1 MSLQLGDL
9 MVMATQAVATA
20 LVALQSSSP
29 KVRRAQKSPKA
40 AKQPLLAKLPADIG
54 FMGDLVPDAV
64 STSSVSSTW
73 KCHSGRAL
81 SIKVS
86 CPIVI

>member
-29 KVRRAQKSPKA
+29 KARRAQKSPKA

-54 FMGDLVPDAV
+54 FLGDLVPDAV
-64 STSSVSSTW
+64 STISVSNTW
-73 KCHSGRAL
+73 RLH
-81 SIKVS
+81 
-86 CPIVI
+86 